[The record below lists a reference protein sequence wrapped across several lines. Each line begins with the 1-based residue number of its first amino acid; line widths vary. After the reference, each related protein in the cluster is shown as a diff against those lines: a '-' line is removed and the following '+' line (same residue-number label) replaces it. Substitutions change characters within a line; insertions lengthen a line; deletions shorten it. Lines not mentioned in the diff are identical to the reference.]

1 MSIWSRLH
9 NFRSTLGQAMQPP
22 GTLVERGDAATL
34 GIVLL
39 IMAVYHP
46 LMLLGVFGVQA
57 GFASDRTGMI
67 VSLLNT
73 ALIVVFLVAA
83 RLGQFRMAALGFIV
97 TSLSVLAH
105 LYLRWGLTIHLG
117 SQLVHILPVLVAGL
131 LLGRRALWLVTGATM
146 TVIALGAWREAAR
159 FFFDPVMGRQIAGLA
174 MLTGVGLTAVAAL
187 LDRTVTGHRESLTA
201 LRRRNELLAQARDRL
216 QLEMEEKEASRQ
228 QLVHAQKLE
237 AVGRLASGVTHDMNH
252 LLGLILSHAQRGQ
265 RNRDPE
271 QLLHALQG
279 VESAARRAGEV
290 SRRLLD
296 FSRYEP
302 AHLVVFDLRAAL
314 LRMESMVR
322 PLFHPGVVVSVDAG
336 EGGER
341 LPVRFDPGQLELVVL
356 TLASNADQ
364 AMPNGGRFTLALRQ
378 DVRAPE
384 GTGRWVCIEASDSGA
399 GMTPDVLARCMEP
412 FFTTKPPGAGTGLG
426 LAVARQVVAAVGG
439 RLEADS
445 APGQGATFRILLPL
459 QGVSAA
465 A

>member
-1 MSIWSRLH
+1 RLH

-201 LRRRNELLAQARDRL
+201 LRRR
-216 QLEMEEKEASRQ
+216 
-228 QLVHAQKLE
+228 
-237 AVGRLASGVTHDMNH
+237 
-252 LLGLILSHAQRGQ
+252 
-265 RNRDPE
+265 
-271 QLLHALQG
+271 
-279 VESAARRAGEV
+279 
-290 SRRLLD
+290 
-296 FSRYEP
+296 
-302 AHLVVFDLRAAL
+302 
-314 LRMESMVR
+314 
-322 PLFHPGVVVSVDAG
+322 
-336 EGGER
+336 
-341 LPVRFDPGQLELVVL
+341 
-356 TLASNADQ
+356 
-364 AMPNGGRFTLALRQ
+364 
-378 DVRAPE
+378 
-384 GTGRWVCIEASDSGA
+384 
-399 GMTPDVLARCMEP
+399 
-412 FFTTKPPGAGTGLG
+412 
-426 LAVARQVVAAVGG
+426 
-439 RLEADS
+439 
-445 APGQGATFRILLPL
+445 
-459 QGVSAA
+459 
-465 A
+465 